1 MHGVSNEDGGTRLA
15 DKATLREKEK
25 DHVSGKGLWLVRCT
39 VHVPGR
45 NSRRKPMRARGCVP
59 VKSPKVTFGWKCG
72 FARKCADAG
81 LAEAGGRR
89 AVLAELAESE
99 FDTKKNLL

>member
-1 MHGVSNEDGGTRLA
+1 M
-15 DKATLREKEK
+15 
-25 DHVSGKGLWLVRCT
+25 SGKGLWLVRCI
-39 VHVPGR
+39 VHVPER

-72 FARKCADAG
+72 FARKCADVG

-89 AVLAELAESE
+89 AMLAELAESE
-99 FDTKKNLL
+99 FDTKKICYDIVRREHTRTGQVKGK

>member
-1 MHGVSNEDGGTRLA
+1 M
-15 DKATLREKEK
+15 
-25 DHVSGKGLWLVRCT
+25 
-39 VHVPGR
+39 
-45 NSRRKPMRARGCVP
+45 P

-89 AVLAELAESE
+89 AMLAELAESE
-99 FDTKKNLL
+99 FDTKKKSVMILFVESIPERNK

>member
-1 MHGVSNEDGGTRLA
+1 M
-15 DKATLREKEK
+15 
-25 DHVSGKGLWLVRCT
+25 SGKGLWLVRCT

-99 FDTKKNLL
+99 FDAKKKKSVMILFVESIPEQDK

>member
-1 MHGVSNEDGGTRLA
+1 
-15 DKATLREKEK
+15 
-25 DHVSGKGLWLVRCT
+25 
-39 VHVPGR
+39 
-45 NSRRKPMRARGCVP
+45 MRARGCVP

-89 AVLAELAESE
+89 AMLAELAESGL
-99 FDTKKNLL
+99 DAKKSVMILFVKSIPEQDKRKANNNERESHARKAVCGKSARTV